1 MVSKFFGASR
11 AEIEEAF
18 RAVIPDKLNAEQ
30 WQKVKTLLPTEDERL
45 ELMQH
50 HATYGDQGGS
60 GANLRRAS
68 RRASHLDLAA
78 VEAANRLK
86 PIEQDMLRLAL
97 LPRLFE
103 RYEICKGL
111 KTLYSIREEVVN
123 AIQQRTKA
131 FDQVRLSSALKV
143 AFCGALVLGNC
154 VNHYPV
160 SECTCGDDD
169 APTPGRGA
177 NETICMPSEGFS
189 FSSLKTLMD
198 STKTN
203 GPPQATFAEFLVALV
218 YCHSHGE
225 FEKLKHLSKEI
236 PGLHTAAAAKDA
248 FERVKTNKDA
258 INSLRK
264 IVQDELKGHAAAYSE
279 GGATG
284 RLETGLNDCGKAIDD
299 ICAEE
304 VKMEAAER
312 RAHAYFC
319 CFSHVERTSLV
330 GTLAAF
336 ASKVEEIICRIGAS
350 PQPFLKM
357 ASLDPSALPP
367 TRHQTQGVAAGGADR
382 PPSRDVKTHGAET
395 AHSGM
400 HPDLVVAVGNRR
412 QSRIGQG
419 QQPASP
425 RRSSIAQD
433 AASAIGNLGLGRGV
447 GGGPRGQRGS
457 IVGSATRSGNAA
469 AAPSAATPIPPPP
482 VAPTPTRSNS
492 KGWGLTRSNSKKNQD
507 KKGASKGGDISESSV
522 AADSD
527 GKKKKG
533 GGFMS
538 LFKRKK

>member
-1 MVSKFFGASR
+1 
-11 AEIEEAF
+11 
-18 RAVIPDKLNAEQ
+18 
-30 WQKVKTLLPTEDERL
+30 
-45 ELMQH
+45 
-50 HATYGDQGGS
+50 
-60 GANLRRAS
+60 
-68 RRASHLDLAA
+68 
-78 VEAANRLK
+78 
-86 PIEQDMLRLAL
+86 
-97 LPRLFE
+97 
-103 RYEICKGL
+103 
-111 KTLYSIREEVVN
+111 
-123 AIQQRTKA
+123 
-131 FDQVRLSSALKV
+131 
-143 AFCGALVLGNC
+143 
-154 VNHYPV
+154 
-160 SECTCGDDD
+160 
-169 APTPGRGA
+169 
-177 NETICMPSEGFS
+177 MPSEGFS